1 MKNLILIS
9 ILLLLVVGCKNIS
22 DSSTQPQE
30 EQLVEVEKDVYT
42 GEFIFLSDAAVL
54 TTKEEI
60 FAVQIDEKMHELQEL
75 AQPLKKSDFDMVN
88 VVVKGEVV
96 PNPMRVETG
105 EGWEQMLII
114 KEIKEVTPSASTP
127 TLAPAQTINIQ
138 EVK

>member
-9 ILLLLVVGCKNIS
+9 MLLLLVVGCKNIS
-22 DSSTQPQE
+22 DSSIQPQE

>member
-9 ILLLLVVGCKNIS
+9 MLLVSIVGCKNTN